1 MPTNRNLNQRIK
13 AALYSLKKQYGGGP
27 VSIYTF
33 GGTTTNV
40 DTGVKSVTKT
50 VTIVKTAV
58 ILPAKVQREV
68 LQSISQIS
76 ANKSFVY
83 GGTFDSR
90 MRTFIIERRDAPGVE
105 LKDDDWL
112 VFDGRKYEI
121 KSIQEFEFDTA
132 WVVVARQILG
142 EVPEQ
147 IFPTA
152 VDHLL
157 DISSAAT
164 ATTLGGFVTSP
175 VLDDVIVLSSVADAE
190 LN

>member
-1 MPTNRNLNQRIK
+1 MPTNKNLNQRIK
-13 AALYSLKKQYGGGP
+13 ASLYSLKKQYGGGP
-27 VSIYTF
+27 LSIYTF
-33 GGTTTNV
+33 NGSTTNV
-40 DTGVKSVTKT
+40 QTGVKTVNKT
-50 VTIVKTAV
+50 VSVVNKVI
-58 ILPAKVQREV
+58 ILPAKVSREV

-76 ANKSFVY
+76 ANKAFVY

-90 MRTFIIERRDAPGVE
+90 MRTFIIERRDCPTVA
-105 LKDDDWL
+105 LKDDDWF
-112 VFDGRKYEI
+112 VFDGKKYEI

-147 IFPTA
+147 IHPLA

-157 DISSAAT
+157 DISSVAT
-164 ATTLGGFVTSP
+164 
-175 VLDDVIVLSSVADAE
+175 AE

>member
-33 GGTTTNV
+33 AGTTTNV
-40 DTGVKSVTKT
+40 DTGVKTVNKSVT
-50 VTIVKTAV
+50 VVKKAI
-58 ILPAKVQREV
+58 ILPAKVSREV

-76 ANKSFVY
+76 ANKAFVY

-90 MRTFIIERRDAPGVE
+90 MRTFIIERRDAPDVE

-112 VFDGRKYEI
+112 VFDERKYEI

-147 IFPTA
+147 IHPLA

-157 DISSAAT
+157 DIE
-164 ATTLGGFVTSP
+164 
-175 VLDDVIVLSSVADAE
+175 SVAAAE

>member
-33 GGTTTNV
+33 GGTTTDV
-40 DTGVKSVTKT
+40 DTGVKSVNKT
-50 VTIVKTAV
+50 LTTVNKAI

-76 ANKSFVY
+76 ANKAFVY

-90 MRTFIIERRDAPGVE
+90 MRTFIIEQRDAPGLT
-105 LKDDDWL
+105 LKDDDWF
-112 VFDGRKYEI
+112 VFDQRKYEI

-147 IFPTA
+147 IYPLA

-157 DISSAAT
+157 DITSVAT
-164 ATTLGGFVTSP
+164 A
-175 VLDDVIVLSSVADAE
+175 E
-190 LN
+190 L

>member
-13 AALYSLKKQYGGGP
+13 AALYSLKKEYGGGP
-27 VSIYTF
+27 ISIYTF
-33 GGTTTNV
+33 NGTTV
-40 DTGVKSVTKT
+40 DVESGSKIVNKSVTL
-50 VTIVKTAV
+50 VPRGI
-58 ILPAKVQREV
+58 ILPAKVAREV
-68 LQSISQIS
+68 IQSISQIS
-76 ANKSFVY
+76 ANKAFVY

-90 MRTFIIERRDAPGVE
+90 MRSFIIERRDAPAVE

-112 VFDGRKYEI
+112 VLDGRKYEI

-132 WVVVARQILG
+132 WVIVARQILG

-147 IFPTA
+147 IHPLA

-157 DISSAAT
+157 DISSVAA
-164 ATTLGGFVTSP
+164 
-175 VLDDVIVLSSVADAE
+175 AE

>member
-13 AALYSLKKQYGGGP
+13 AALYSLKQQYGGGP
-27 VSIYTF
+27 ISIYTF
-33 GGTTTNV
+33 SGTTTNV
-40 DTGVKSVTKT
+40 DTGVRTVNKSVT
-50 VTIVKTAV
+50 VVRRGI
-58 ILPAKVQREV
+58 ILPAKVAREV

-76 ANKSFVY
+76 ANKAFVY

-112 VFDGRKYEI
+112 VLDGRKYEI

-147 IFPTA
+147 IHPLA

-157 DISSAAT
+157 D
-164 ATTLGGFVTSP
+164 
-175 VLDDVIVLSSVADAE
+175 LSSVATAE
-190 LN
+190 L